1 MFTFMLLMSQVSD
14 NVLKETSEIFFL
26 LCSECHII
34 MHRKPGYVR
43 GMRRMIHW

>member
-1 MFTFMLLMSQVSD
+1 MFTFMLLMSQMSD

-26 LCSECHII
+26 LCSECHIS

-43 GMRRMIHW
+43 GMR